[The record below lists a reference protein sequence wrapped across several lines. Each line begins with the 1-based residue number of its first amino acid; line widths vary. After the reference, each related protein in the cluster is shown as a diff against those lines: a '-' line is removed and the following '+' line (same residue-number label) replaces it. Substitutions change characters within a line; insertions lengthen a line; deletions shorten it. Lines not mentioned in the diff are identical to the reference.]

1 MAAKLKVSLSLLK
14 FLVKNLFYSHF
25 LGNTCCDTICT
36 FDHECDFHEICENRK
51 CVEDTT
57 VEWHCSSGRY
67 ESPSMACKKVKRSS
81 LEGMPL

>member
-1 MAAKLKVSLSLLK
+1 MIAKLQVSVNPSICGTKINIYCHL
-14 FLVKNLFYSHF
+14 
-25 LGNTCCDTICT
+25 LGNTCCDSICT

-51 CVEDTT
+51 CIEDTT
-57 VEWHCSSGRY
+57 VEWQCSSGRY